1 MKQGIETL
9 KQKMKMEGAD
19 FPLSENTDILFE
31 KVKCGSLE
39 LDNRLAIQPMEGCD
53 GTADGSPDEQTFA
66 RYKRFAEGGAGL
78 IWLEAVAVVQEGRA
92 NPRQLYINDN
102 TADDFKRLISKIK
115 EDSFKKNGYEAKV
128 IMQATHSGRYSKP
141 EGKPA
146 PIIAYN
152 NPLFEKD
159 TPIDKSCIISDD
171 GLKRLEEAYGKAA
184 HLAEQV
190 GFDGVDIK
198 CCHRYLASELLS
210 AYNREGEYGGSFENR
225 TRLIR
230 NGIAQA
236 KANVS
241 DNFVVTSRM
250 NVYDG
255 FEHPYGF
262 GVKDDGSLEPCLDEA
277 IELIRLLNK
286 EHGLELLDV
295 TIGNPYVNPHVNRP
309 FDKGP
314 YVPNESPLV
323 GVARMMHCVGTI
335 QKAVPEVKII
345 GSGFSYLKELSP
357 YLAAGAVESGICEI
371 AGFGR
376 EGFAYPD
383 FVRDLKENG
392 EIDKKKVCIA
402 CGKCTELMRMGNIT
416 GCVIRNPYYT
426 DLYKK
431 ALEAAKQ

>member
-1 MKQGIETL
+1 MQQALEAL
-9 KQKMKMEGAD
+9 KQKMQTTGVT

-31 KVKCGSLE
+31 KVICGNLE
-39 LDNRLAIQPMEGCD
+39 LHNRLALQPMEGCD
-53 GTADGSPDEQTFA
+53 GTADGSPDELTFA
-66 RYKRFAEGGAGL
+66 RYKRFAEGGASL
-78 IWLEAVAVVQEGRA
+78 VWLEAVAVVREGRA
-92 NPRQLYINDN
+92 NPRQLYIHEGNV
-102 TADDFKRLISKIK
+102 DDFKRLVAEIK
-115 EDSFKKNGYEAKV
+115 ENSYKKNGYESKV

-152 NPLFEKD
+152 NPLFEKAQ
-159 TPIDKSCIISDD
+159 PIDTSRIISDD
-171 GLKRLEEAYGKAA
+171 DLKRLEEAYGKAA
-184 HLAEQV
+184 QLAELA

-210 AYNREGEYGGSFENR
+210 AYTREGTYGGSFENR
-225 TRLIR
+225 TRLFR

-241 DNFVVTSRM
+241 EDFVVTSRM

-255 FEHPYGF
+255 FVYPYGF

-277 IELIRLLNK
+277 IELIRLLYK
-286 EHGLELLDV
+286 ESGIRLLDV

-314 YVPNESPLV
+314 YVPEESPLV
-323 GVARMMHCVGTI
+323 GVERMMHCVGTV
-335 QKAVPEVKII
+335 QKAVPEVSII

-357 YLAAGAVESGICEI
+357 YLAAGAIESGVCKV

-392 EIDKKKVCIA
+392 VIDKKKVCIA
-402 CGKCTELMRMGNIT
+402 CGKCTELMRMGT
-416 GCVIRNPYYT
+416 VAGCAIRNPYYT
-426 DLYKK
+426 ELYKK
-431 ALEAAKQ
+431 ALEASK